1 MEPIPGQE
9 AFFQDSRDANLS
21 QAAVLAS
28 LGRLMGAAWS
38 PRGGDPREEQARF
51 VASFPAEDFER
62 LRVPPIDPLER
73 KVAPRD
79 DLAIRSRLFERM
91 PKGLRE
97 RPAARREQSR
107 VSAERF
113 YAQPDPRAGLEL
125 IGTCLAHPTPHT
137 RVAAAW
143 AYGACLEDSAPV
155 VPILA
160 EVLQAAARGARGTD
174 RLLQDMAATAL
185 AQFAPKH
192 PALRRL
198 AQTRAR
204 ARGGRPSN
212 TSLLVHGTFAKNDDW
227 WQPGVPGNFHEYL
240 LTEVSPDLYSKSD
253 RFDWSGGYSDAA
265 RDAAANELI
274 QWLASHGLSS
284 PRLYTHSHGG
294 SVAMLATNRGLQVEK
309 LVLLSCPV
317 HPAKYM
323 PDFSR
328 APDVVSIRVRADLVI
343 LIDGGEQRFR
353 DPRIRENALS
363 IWFDHSATHEPDVWR
378 DHDVPSKL

>member
-1 MEPIPGQE
+1 MDARGLGKEDARFFAAFTREIVDRYGRLLAFLNIDDPSATRPADYNTRMLEQGLATPYFIWPNIDPWRSSGSLTDAALSPEQFRQQATASGALAEARRAIAQARADESGIFETGNPLRIHPFELRFLAQRRTPDRWVIDLGSDEPI
-9 AFFQDSRDANLS
+9 L
-21 QAAVLAS
+21 
-28 LGRLMGAAWS
+28 
-38 PRGGDPREEQARF
+38 
-51 VASFPAEDFER
+51 
-62 LRVPPIDPLER
+62 
-73 KVAPRD
+73 
-79 DLAIRSRLFERM
+79 RM
-91 PKGLRE
+91 PQQYFTI
-97 RPAARREQSR
+97 ANA
-107 VSAERF
+107 
-113 YAQPDPRAGLEL
+113 
-125 IGTCLAHPTPHT
+125 
-137 RVAAAW
+137 
-143 AYGACLEDSAPV
+143 
-155 VPILA
+155 
-160 EVLQAAARGARGTD
+160 
-174 RLLQDMAATAL
+174 AL

-212 TSLLVHGTFAKNDDW
+212 TSLLVHGTFAKNNDW
-227 WQPGVPGNFHEYL
+227 WQPGRPGNFHEYL
-240 LTEVSPDLYSKSD
+240 LTEVSPDLYSASD
-253 RFDWSGGYSDAA
+253 RFDWSGGCSDAA

-274 QWLASHGLSS
+274 QWLASHGISS

-317 HPAKYM
+317 HLAKYM
-323 PDFSR
+323 PDFSH

-353 DPRIRENALS
+353 DPRIRENVLS